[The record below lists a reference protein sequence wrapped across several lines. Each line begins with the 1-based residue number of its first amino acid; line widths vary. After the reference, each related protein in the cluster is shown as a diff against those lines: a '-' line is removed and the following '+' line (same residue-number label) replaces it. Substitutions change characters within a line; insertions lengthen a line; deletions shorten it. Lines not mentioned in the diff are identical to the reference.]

1 MSIKVELDELR
12 AVAAGQAPFAYL
24 LTVSD
29 DAAPHLVAI
38 TPAIG
43 DGEITCEAGQDAA
56 ARTRPRGRTSR
67 CSGRPP
73 TRPTTRSS
81 STATRPSTGRSSA
94 SHPRRA
100 VRHRPAPGGG
110 NDCAPVSILAASD
123 ELPSS

>member
-1 MSIKVELDELR
+1 MSIKVELDEIR

-29 DAAPHLVAI
+29 DARPHLVAI

-43 DGEITCEAGQDAA
+43 DGEITCEAGKTSCTNAA
-56 ARTRPRGRTSR
+56 ARPNVSLLW
-67 CSGRPP
+67 PP
-73 TRPTTRSS
+73 ADPADYSLIVDGDAVVDGSVVRITPT
-81 STATRPSTGRSSA
+81 
-94 SHPRRA
+94 RA